1 MKTTKL
7 SLRQWLSFIVAGLIG
22 QLAWA
27 IENNYLSRYI
37 YYATTTVDNP
47 DLALNLIPVMTAA
60 SAAAAT
66 ITTLFIGALSDKIGK
81 RKIFVYLGYII
92 WGLSIVAFSFIDQY
106 TLTSWFGNIANVA
119 LISGTLIIIMDCV
132 MTVFGST
139 ANDAC
144 FNAMV
149 SDQTDSTNRS
159 KVEGVLAILPLIAMI
174 IIVLAGGPLV
184 DTEIPSDANWKM
196 FFIVFGIITTVAGIV
211 CIFLLP
217 KDIRKPIENQNY
229 IQTITYGFKPKN
241 IKKHTILYVA
251 LATFALFNIGVQ
263 VFMPYFMVYIE
274 RYAGISGGN
283 FTLALGLVLGLSSII
298 TVVFGINMDKL
309 GKFKVIYPAIATAV
323 VGAVLIGILGKG
335 IGLVMTVVGGTLLMS
350 GYLVSTS
357 ILATIVRD
365 CVPGDKSGHFQGIRM
380 FFVVLLPMVSG
391 PFIGQ
396 GLSYINAEYYL
407 DKNLGNAQT
416 LIPNNLIFFA
426 AGAILV
432 LTVIPLIYIMK
443 QDKLGKLP
451 KKIGLEDE
459 TTQEGEENANA

>member
-1 MKTTKL
+1 MKTKL
-7 SLRQWLSFIVAGLIG
+7 SIRQWLSFIVAGLIG

-37 YYATTTVDNP
+37 YFATTTPTNP
-47 DLALNLIPVMTAA
+47 NLGMDFIPVMTAA

-66 ITTLFIGALSDKIGK
+66 ITTLLIGALSDKIGK
-81 RKIFVYLGYII
+81 RRIFVYLGYII
-92 WGLSIVAFSFIDQY
+92 WGISIVGFSFLDQY
-106 TLTSWFGNIANVA
+106 SLASWAGNVNNIAF
-119 LISGTLIIIMDCV
+119 LSGTLIVIMDCV

-139 ANDAC
+139 ANDAS

-159 KVEGVLAILPLIAMI
+159 KVEGVLAILPLVAMI

-184 DTEIPSDANWKM
+184 DTTNPADANWRM
-196 FFIVFGIITTVAGIV
+196 FFIIFGIITSVAGLI

-217 KDIRKPIENQNY
+217 KDIKKPIKNMNY
-229 IQTITYGFKPKN
+229 FKTLSYGFNPKN
-241 IKKHTILYVA
+241 IKKHYILYIA

-298 TVVFGINMDKL
+298 TVLFGLFMDKL
-309 GKFKVIYPAIATAV
+309 GKFNVIYPSIGIAV
-323 VGAVLIGILGKG
+323 IGACLIGILGKN
-335 IGLVMTVVGGTLLMS
+335 IGLVFTVIGGTLLMS
-350 GYLVSTS
+350 GYLTCTS

-380 FFVVLLPMVSG
+380 VFVVLIPMVTG
-391 PFIGQ
+391 PYIGK
-396 GLSYINAEYYL
+396 GLSYVNPQYYEDL
-407 DKNLGNAQT
+407 TLGGQPT
-416 LIPNNLIFFA
+416 LLPNNLIFFGA
-426 AGAILV
+426 ALFIALP
-432 LTVIPLIYIMK
+432 VIPLLYIMK
-443 QDKLGKLP
+443 QEKLGKLP
-451 KKIGLEDE
+451 KKIGLEAP
-459 TTQEGEENANA
+459 QQVEE